1 MNNKGQALVEFVLI
15 LPVFLFIVM
24 IVYDFGMIFNSR
36 NQLLSNS
43 NDIVIMIKNGED
55 IDDVRSKYSDIKID
69 KTYDGKYTKIVIEDT
84 VKLNTPGLK
93 NIMGNPY
100 VINVERYIPNE

>member
-24 IVYDFGMIFNSR
+24 IVYDFGMIFNSK

-43 NDIVIMIKNGED
+43 NDIVMMIKNGED
-55 IDDVRSKYSDIKID
+55 IDVVRSKYSDIKIE
-69 KTYDGKYTKIVIEDT
+69 KTHDGEYTKIVIEDSL
-84 VKLNTPGLK
+84 KLNTPGLK

-100 VINVERYIPNE
+100 VINVERYISNE

>member
-43 NDIVIMIKNGED
+43 NDIVMMIKNGED

-69 KTYDGKYTKIVIEDT
+69 KTHDGE
-84 VKLNTPGLK
+84 
-93 NIMGNPY
+93 
-100 VINVERYIPNE
+100 

>member
-24 IVYDFGMIFNSR
+24 IVYDFGMIFNSK

-43 NDIVIMIKNGED
+43 NDIVMMIKNGED
-55 IDDVRSKYSDIKID
+55 IDDVRSKYSDIKIE
-69 KTYDGKYTKIVIEDT
+69 KTHDGEYTKIVIEDSI
-84 VKLNTPGLK
+84 KLNTPGLK
-93 NIMGNPY
+93 NIMGYPY